1 MGKQAMGVY
10 CSNFQL
16 RFDTLAHIIHYPQKP
31 LACTRSM
38 EYLRFRE
45 LPAGQNAIVAIACYS
60 GYNQEDSI
68 IMNQGSI
75 DRGFM
80 RSSFFRGY
88 HDEELHK
95 GYGLNELFEKP
106 SRQTTTGLRYGSYDK
121 LDIDG
126 LICPGTRVS
135 GDDIII
141 GKTTPMEI
149 KQDEIS
155 SANKETNTAILKSR
169 HTKRDTS
176 TALRSSESGIV
187 DMVMMTINEEGR
199 RFVKVRVRSL
209 RIPQIGDKFASRHGQ
224 KGTCGMTFRAEDMP
238 FNLLGI
244 APDMIIN
251 PHCIPSRM
259 TVGHLIECLL
269 SKVCSIT
276 GNEGDATPFEYHLTV
291 EKIMNNLHICGYQ
304 KHGNERLYNGYTG
317 KILTAPIFFGPT
329 FYQRLKH
336 MVDDKIHSRAR
347 GPVAMLTRQPLEGR
361 SRDGG
366 LRFGEMERDC
376 MLSHGAAYFLKE
388 RLFLHSD
395 KYRIHICDFCGL
407 IAIAN
412 LKKSSYECRGC
423 QNTTAISQVY
433 LPYACK
439 LLIQELMSMM
449 ISPRL
454 MTILPNNTPKTTQF
468 RPGRLP

>member
-1 MGKQAMGVY
+1 MGVY

-199 RFVKVRVRSL
+199 RSVKVRVRSL

-224 KGTCGMTFRAEDMP
+224 K
-238 FNLLGI
+238 
-244 APDMIIN
+244 
-251 PHCIPSRM
+251 
-259 TVGHLIECLL
+259 
-269 SKVCSIT
+269 
-276 GNEGDATPFEYHLTV
+276 
-291 EKIMNNLHICGYQ
+291 
-304 KHGNERLYNGYTG
+304 
-317 KILTAPIFFGPT
+317 
-329 FYQRLKH
+329 
-336 MVDDKIHSRAR
+336 
-347 GPVAMLTRQPLEGR
+347 
-361 SRDGG
+361 
-366 LRFGEMERDC
+366 
-376 MLSHGAAYFLKE
+376 
-388 RLFLHSD
+388 
-395 KYRIHICDFCGL
+395 
-407 IAIAN
+407 
-412 LKKSSYECRGC
+412 
-423 QNTTAISQVY
+423 
-433 LPYACK
+433 
-439 LLIQELMSMM
+439 
-449 ISPRL
+449 
-454 MTILPNNTPKTTQF
+454 
-468 RPGRLP
+468 